1 MGYGR
6 KWTDKINLN
15 KEAWIKILMA
25 VAISVIISTVVLLTQ
40 APSNA
45 DMAQAEDRVST
56 VESTASGNAADI
68 SELQNDTDTIE
79 QQYGG
84 VANTVSLHTGSINS
98 LKGRMDTAEGNITA
112 ICDELATVGSPPEGY
127 LTGTFGNYT
136 LHAKASEAGN
146 YTANVHLV
154 FAPPI
159 GVGNATTYSEAVANF
174 TATVNWTMANV
185 KAYVPIANYN
195 GTTWGISQVWWNV
208 GTFTLVANNETAV
221 AIPFAGLNST
231 YMPNFAYVE
240 VFPVLK

>member
-6 KWTDKINLN
+6 KWTDKINLD

-25 VAISVIISTVVLLTQ
+25 VVISAIISTVVLLTQ

-45 DMAQAEDRVST
+45 DMARAEDRVSA
-56 VESTASGNAADI
+56 VESKANGNAADI
-68 SELQNDTDTIE
+68 SELQDDTNTIE

-98 LKGRMDTAEGNITA
+98 MKDRIAIAEGNITA
-112 ICDELATVGSPPEGY
+112 IRDELATVGSPPEGY
-127 LTGTFGNYT
+127 LTCTFGNYT

-154 FAPPI
+154 YSRAFSFN
-159 GVGNATTYSEAVANF
+159 GTYAEAQQYF
-174 TATVNWTMANV
+174 YTGINWTTGTPYYHTV
-185 KAYVPIANYN
+185 VSFN
-195 GTTWGISQVWWNV
+195 GNHWTLAEAWWNI

-231 YMPNFAYVE
+231 YEPDFAYVE